1 MVSKEESILFSAEM
15 LFAEKG
21 FDGTSTREISKAAN
35 ANISLIAY
43 YFGSK
48 EKLLERIFE
57 YRIKESLDFAL
68 ALMLREDLPA
78 WQKLELLMDK
88 FVERVRRLKYFYL
101 LVQREKLNLSNPAII
116 EIIRNYHKEFL
127 KIYQTILKEGNKKGV
142 LKTNY
147 SLELIHYTISGT
159 LFTGINALELKKK
172 SKDFTDKM
180 EQKYY
185 ADLKKHL
192 KILLKHLL
200 GYEGK
205 I

>member
-1 MVSKEESILFSAEM
+1 MVSKEESILFSAER

-21 FDGTSTREISKAAN
+21 FDGTSTREISKAAD

-48 EKLLERIFE
+48 EKLLESIFE

-68 ALMLREDLPA
+68 TLMLKEDLSA
-78 WQKLELLMDK
+78 WQKLELLIDK
-88 FVERVRRLKYFYL
+88 FVDRVRRLKYFYL

-185 ADLKKHL
+185 SDLKKHL

>member
-21 FDGTSTREISKAAN
+21 FDGTSTREISKAAD

-48 EKLLERIFE
+48 EKLLESIFE

-68 ALMLREDLPA
+68 TLMLKEDLSA

>member
-1 MVSKEESILFSAEM
+1 MVSKEESILFSAER

-21 FDGTSTREISKAAN
+21 FDGTSTREISKAAD

-68 ALMLREDLPA
+68 ALMLREDLSA

>member
-1 MVSKEESILFSAEM
+1 MVSKEESILFSAER

-21 FDGTSTREISKAAN
+21 FDGTSTREISKAAD

-48 EKLLERIFE
+48 EKLLESIFE

-68 ALMLREDLPA
+68 TLMLKEDLSA
-78 WQKLELLMDK
+78 WQKLELLIDK
-88 FVERVRRLKYFYL
+88 FVDRVRRLKYFYL

-127 KIYQTILKEGNKKGV
+127 KIYQTILKDGIKQGV

-147 SLELIHYTISGT
+147 SLELIHFTISGT
-159 LFTGINALELKKK
+159 LFNSINALELKKTTI
-172 SKDFTDKM
+172 DFTDKM

-185 ADLKKHL
+185 SDLKKHL
-192 KILLKHLL
+192 KIF
-200 GYEGK
+200 
-205 I
+205 

>member
-68 ALMLREDLPA
+68 ALMLREDLSA

>member
-21 FDGTSTREISKAAN
+21 FDGTSTREISKAAD

-68 ALMLREDLPA
+68 ALMLREDLSA

>member
-68 ALMLREDLPA
+68 ALMLREDLSA
-78 WQKLELLMDK
+78 WQKLELLIDK
-88 FVERVRRLKYFYL
+88 FVDRVRRLKYFYL